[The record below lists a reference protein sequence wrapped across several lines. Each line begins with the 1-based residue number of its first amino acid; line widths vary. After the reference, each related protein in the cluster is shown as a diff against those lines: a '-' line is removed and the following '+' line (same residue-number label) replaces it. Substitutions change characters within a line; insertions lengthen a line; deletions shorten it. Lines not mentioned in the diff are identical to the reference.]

1 MQIMAE
7 TGPPPSN
14 NNNRGPEILITFSS
28 TLGIALILLC
38 LRLYVRARI
47 VRKLWWDDLFIAFSF
62 VSMMKAYSYVA
73 YSKIRWCRMQL
84 FAVIGLLF
92 LAISISAGLGRHAF
106 YLTLDQLEK
115 ALKWLDIGQV
125 MLVISPMLTKI
136 SISLFLLRLFQIKKV
151 YSWT

>member
-1 MQIMAE
+1 
-7 TGPPPSN
+7 
-14 NNNRGPEILITFSS
+14 
-28 TLGIALILLC
+28 
-38 LRLYVRARI
+38 
-47 VRKLWWDDLFIAFSF
+47 
-62 VSMMKAYSYVA
+62 
-73 YSKIRWCRMQL
+73 MQL
-84 FAVIGLLF
+84 FAVIGLVF

-151 YSWT
+151 YSWSLYGLMIFIVGSNLPLVIILMAQCQPNKKLWLPWIPGNCWSLQVEIRYAYYQGGMTFSVSDI